1 MIGLDLEDDY
11 SIHPFIEMAKHITD
25 SHLEI
30 INESLSNVLS
40 RAETK
45 LTKCLVGAGAGRFLV
60 RKLASKN
67 KLKYIDFTELLSYPK
82 QEEHKVLSCAAAV
95 SVAQIARA
103 VS

>member
-1 MIGLDLEDDY
+1 MIGLDLEDENDIY
-11 SIHPFIEMAKHITD
+11 PFMEMARHITG

-30 INESLSNVLS
+30 INKSLSKILS
-40 RAETK
+40 RHK
-45 LTKCLVGAGAGRFLV
+45 SNCLVGAGAGSFLV

-67 KLKYIDFTELLSYPK
+67 NLKYIDFTDFLSYPK